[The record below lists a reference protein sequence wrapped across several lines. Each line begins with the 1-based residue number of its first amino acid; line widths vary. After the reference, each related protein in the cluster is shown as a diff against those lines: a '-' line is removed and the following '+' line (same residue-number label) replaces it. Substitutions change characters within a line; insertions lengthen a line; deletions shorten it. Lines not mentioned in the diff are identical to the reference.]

1 MSIRIITM
9 AMVLTWGTVHALGET
24 AKDSGKPAIPTNQEN
39 EHLFQKMLQGAV
51 LQGQFSVQ
59 GKGLPLHKER
69 YEIRGVTKQPEDNYW
84 VLMTRVQYDDHDLT
98 VPIPVAVH
106 WAGKTPVITVD
117 NLTIPGLGTF
127 DARVLLHD
135 GLYAG
140 TWRHGDVAGN
150 LWGEIV
156 PAK

>member
-1 MSIRIITM
+1 MFVRTITILV
-9 AMVLTWGTVHALGET
+9 VLTWGASRVLSEPAPSPTTPPET
-24 AKDSGKPAIPTNQEN
+24 TLQDNDRVFQET
-39 EHLFQKMLQGAV
+39 LQGAV
-51 LQGQFSVQ
+51 LQGLFSVR
-59 GKGLPLHKER
+59 GKELPVQKER
-69 YEIRGVTKQPEDNYW
+69 YEIRQVTKQPEDDYW
-84 VLMTRVQYDDHDLT
+84 VLMTRVQYGDHDVT

-140 TWRHGDVAGN
+140 TWRHGDVTGN
-150 LWGEIV
+150 LWGEIR